1 MLSTGT
7 WGTLRTRKVALAGQL
22 KIQEWNKVSVLLL
35 LLLLLL
41 FAFISDIFG
50 GLGLVGMRA
59 GGKECAFALAI

>member
-7 WGTLRTRKVALAGQL
+7 WGTLRTRKVAPAGQL
-22 KIQEWNKVSVLLL
+22 KIQEWNKVSV